1 MARFLV
7 IFAAIAVAL
16 GLATG
21 SWIVYVKRSNDQ
33 FAECRMSRVA
43 GQAKLGGPFTLTNQ
57 QGQQVTD
64 KQVVDRLSLI
74 YFGYSYCPD
83 VCPLDMTRNVEV
95 SRLLKDLGVDV
106 KPVFISIDPD
116 RDTPEALTEFAEYID
131 PSLVAL
137 SGTAEQTAI
146 VAKEFGVYYAKDSDG
161 PDYLMSHSVQSYL
174 MHPTYGFLEFFP
186 REIRA
191 EQMRDTIACFARKL

>member
-1 MARFLV
+1 MARFLAV
-7 IFAAIAVAL
+7 FFTLVVAL
-16 GLATG
+16 GLLAGAWFAYLARTE
-21 SWIVYVKRSNDQ
+21 DQ
-33 FAECRMSRVA
+33 FAACRTSRVA
-43 GQAKLGGPFTLTNQ
+43 GQASLGGPFTLTNQ
-57 QGQQVTD
+57 QGQEVTD

-95 SRLLKDLGVDV
+95 SRLLKERGIDV
-106 KPVFISIDPD
+106 KPVFISIDPQ

-137 SGTAEQTAI
+137 SGTAEQTAA
-146 VAKEFGVYYAKDSDG
+146 VAKQFGVYYAKDGAG

-174 MHPTYGFLEFFP
+174 MHPKYGFLEFFP

-191 EQMRDTIACFARKL
+191 GQMRDTITCFAEKL

>member
-1 MARFLV
+1 MVRYLAV
-7 IFAAIAVAL
+7 FAACAVAF

-21 SWIVYVKRSNDQ
+21 AWLIYAARSEDR
-33 FAECRMSRVA
+33 FAACRTSRVA
-43 GQAKLGGPFTLTNQ
+43 GQATLGGPFTLTNQ

-64 KQVVDRLSLI
+64 KQVIDRLSLI
-74 YFGYSYCPD
+74 YFGYSFCPD

-95 SRLLKDLGVDV
+95 SRLLKELGVDL
-106 KPVFISIDPD
+106 KPVFISIDPE
-116 RDTPEALTEFAEYID
+116 RDTPGALTEFAEYVD

-137 SGTAEQTAI
+137 SGTAEQTSV
-146 VAKEFGVYYAKDSDG
+146 VAKEFGVYYAKDSED

-174 MHPTYGFLEFFP
+174 MHPQYGFLEFFP

-191 EQMRDTIACFARKL
+191 EPMRDTIACFAAKL